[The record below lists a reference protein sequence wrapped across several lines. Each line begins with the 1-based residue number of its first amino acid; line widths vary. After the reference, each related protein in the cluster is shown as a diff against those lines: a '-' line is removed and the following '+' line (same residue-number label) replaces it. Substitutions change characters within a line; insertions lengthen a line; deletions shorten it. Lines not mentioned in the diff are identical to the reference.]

1 MTNGRPSQNPPMVSL
16 VIPALNEA
24 KNLPYVLP
32 RVPQWISEV
41 LLVDGHSTDNTADV
55 ARSLNPTVRI
65 IAQPGRGKGD
75 ALRAGF
81 AAATGDIIV
90 TMDADGSNDPAEILA
105 FVALLRTGADF
116 VKGSRFVQ
124 GGGSSDM
131 TLFRKLGN
139 WLLMTIT
146 RMALGCNFS
155 DLCYG
160 YNAFW
165 ARCLPTLNPDVDGFE
180 VEACL
185 NIRALSAGLKV
196 AEIPSYEEDRIYG
209 QSNLKAIPDGWRI
222 LKLIFREV
230 ANRSLRPHASGGKTN
245 QAGVRSELTQIPPS
259 SQAPTPSLYD
269 AECEEC

>member
-1 MTNGRPSQNPPMVSL
+1 MMTDIRSTQNPPQVSL

-32 RVPQWISEV
+32 RIPQWISEV
-41 LLVDGHSTDNTADV
+41 LLVDGHSTDDTADV
-55 ARSLNPTVRI
+55 ARKINPAVRI
-65 IAQPGRGKGD
+65 IMQPGRGKGD

-81 AAATGDIIV
+81 AAAKGDIIV

-131 TLFRKLGN
+131 TFFRKLGN
-139 WLLMTIT
+139 WGLMMVT
-146 RMALGCNFS
+146 RLVLGCNFS

-165 ARCLPTLNPDVDGFE
+165 ASCLPALRPDVDGFE

-185 NIRALSAGLKV
+185 NIHALAAGLKV
-196 AEIPSYEEDRIYG
+196 AELPSYEDRRIYG
-209 QSNLKAIPDGWRI
+209 DSNLRAVPDGWRI

-230 ANRSLRPHASGGKTN
+230 ANKELRSQDAPWHFNHAGEKSREEPVPT
-245 QAGVRSELTQIPPS
+245 S
-259 SQAPTPSLYD
+259 SFYET
-269 AECEEC
+269 ECEEC

>member
-1 MTNGRPSQNPPMVSL
+1 MTPLKPTHNPPQVSL

-41 LLVDGHSTDNTADV
+41 LLVDGHSTDNTAEV
-55 ARSLNPTVRI
+55 ARQYIPDVRI

-81 AAATGDIIV
+81 AAAKGDIII

-131 TLFRKLGN
+131 TLFRQVGN
-139 WLLMTIT
+139 WFLMMFT
-146 RMALGCNFS
+146 RLALGCNFS

-165 ARCLPTLNPDVDGFE
+165 AHCLPALNPDVDGFE

-185 NIRALSAGLKV
+185 NIRALAAGLKV
-196 AEIPSYEEDRIYG
+196 AELPSFEDQRLYG
-209 QSNLKAIPDGWRI
+209 ESNLRAIPDGWRI
-222 LKLIFREV
+222 LKLILREV
-230 ANRSLRPHASGGKTN
+230 GKKRFGKPKARFAKSHPE
-245 QAGVRSELTQIPPS
+245 QESRKSSILPPS
-259 SQAPTPSLYD
+259 SFYD
-269 AECEEC
+269 PDCEEC

>member
-1 MTNGRPSQNPPMVSL
+1 MMTVVKPSHNPPQVSL

-24 KNLPYVLP
+24 KNLPFVLP
-32 RVPQWISEV
+32 RIPQWISEV
-41 LLVDGHSTDNTADV
+41 LLVDGHSTDNTAEV
-55 ARSLNPTVRI
+55 ARQFIPSVRI
-65 IAQPGRGKGD
+65 IAQPGHGKGD

-81 AAATGDIIV
+81 AAARGDIII

-131 TLFRKLGN
+131 TIIRQAGN
-139 WLLMTIT
+139 WFLMMIT
-146 RMALGCNFS
+146 RLALGCNFS

-165 ARCLPTLNPDVDGFE
+165 VQCLPALNPDVDGFE

-185 NIRALSAGLKV
+185 NIRALAAGLKV
-196 AEIPSYEEDRIYG
+196 AELPSFEERRIFG
-209 QSNLKAIPDGWRI
+209 ESNLRAIPDGWRI

-230 ANRSLRPHASGGKTN
+230 VNKRFRKSAIVSGKSHPQREERET
-245 QAGVRSELTQIPPS
+245 SILPPS
-259 SQAPTPSLYD
+259 SFYD
-269 AECEEC
+269 PDCEEC

>member
-1 MTNGRPSQNPPMVSL
+1 MTDNKLTQNPPKVSL

-41 LLVDGHSTDNTADV
+41 LLVDGHSTDNTAEV
-55 ARSLNPTVRI
+55 ARKLNPFVRI

-81 AAATGDIIV
+81 AAANGDIIV

-131 TLFRKLGN
+131 TFIRKLGN
-139 WLLMTIT
+139 WFLMMIT
-146 RMALGCNFS
+146 RLALGCNFS

-165 ARCLPTLNPDVDGFE
+165 ARCLPALNPDVDGFE

-185 NIRALSAGLKV
+185 NIRALAAGLKV
-196 AEIPSYEEDRIYG
+196 AELPSYEEERIYG
-209 QSNLKAIPDGWRI
+209 ESNLKAIPDGWRI
-222 LKLIFREV
+222 LKLIFHEV
-230 ANRSLRPHASGGKTN
+230 GNRPLRRPMSGGKADQGKKTS
-245 QAGVRSELTQIPPS
+245 QS
-259 SQAPTPSLYD
+259 SQVPAPSFYD

>member
-1 MTNGRPSQNPPMVSL
+1 MTITKPTHNPPQVSL

-32 RVPQWISEV
+32 RIPNWISEV
-41 LLVDGHSTDNTADV
+41 LLVDGHSTDNTAEV
-55 ARSLNPTVRI
+55 ARQINPSVRI

-81 AAATGDIIV
+81 AAARGDIII

-131 TLFRKLGN
+131 TLFRQFGN
-139 WLLMTIT
+139 WILMTIT
-146 RMALGCNFS
+146 RLALGCNFS

-165 ARCLPTLNPDVDGFE
+165 SRCLPQLNPDVDGFE

-196 AEIPSYEEDRIYG
+196 AELPSFEQQRLYG
-209 QSNLKAIPDGWRI
+209 ESNLKAIPDGWRI
-222 LKLIFREV
+222 LKLIYREV
-230 ANRSLRPHASGGKTN
+230 FRKRQKKTAADFGREKTVERSSTAPDLPSAS
-245 QAGVRSELTQIPPS
+245 V
-259 SQAPTPSLYD
+259 YD
-269 AECEEC
+269 PECEEC

>member
-1 MTNGRPSQNPPMVSL
+1 MTKIETSQNPPEVSL

-32 RVPQWISEV
+32 RIPQWINEV
-41 LLVDGHSTDNTADV
+41 LLVDGHSTDNTAEV
-55 ARSLNPTVRI
+55 ARAINPSVRI
-65 IAQPGRGKGD
+65 VAQPGRGKGD

-81 AAATGDIIV
+81 AAARGDIIV

-131 TLFRKLGN
+131 TFFRKLGN
-139 WLLMTIT
+139 WWLMTVT
-146 RMALGCNFS
+146 RLVLGCNFS

-165 ARCLPTLNPDVDGFE
+165 ARCLPALNPDVDGFE

-185 NIRALSAGLKV
+185 NIRALAAGLKV
-196 AEIPSYEEDRIYG
+196 AEVPSYEERRIYG
-209 QSNLKAIPDGWRI
+209 ESNLKAIPDGWRI

-230 ANRSLRPHASGGKTN
+230 ANKGIRSQDWRKDIAQTRERAH
-245 QAGVRSELTQIPPS
+245 PS
-259 SQAPTPSLYD
+259 QTPTSSFYET
-269 AECEEC
+269 ECEEC

>member
-1 MTNGRPSQNPPMVSL
+1 MINVKTSNNPPQVSL
-16 VIPALNEA
+16 IIPALNEA

-41 LLVDGHSTDNTADV
+41 LLVDGHSTDNTAEV
-55 ARSLNPTVRI
+55 ARKINPSVRI

-81 AAATGDIIV
+81 AAAKGDIIV

-131 TLFRKLGN
+131 TFFRKLGN
-139 WLLMTIT
+139 WGLMTIT
-146 RMALGCNFS
+146 RVALGCNFS

-165 ARCLPTLNPDVDGFE
+165 AACLPALNPDVDGFE

-196 AEIPSYEEDRIYG
+196 AELPSYEERRIFG
-209 QSNLKAIPDGWRI
+209 ESNLKALPDGWRI
-222 LKLIFREV
+222 LKLIFRE
-230 ANRSLRPHASGGKTN
+230 SLSR
-245 QAGVRSELTQIPPS
+245 LS
-259 SQAPTPSLYD
+259 SPRTSNPERIGQQRNKPQSNPTPTPSFYE
-269 AECEEC
+269 ECEEC